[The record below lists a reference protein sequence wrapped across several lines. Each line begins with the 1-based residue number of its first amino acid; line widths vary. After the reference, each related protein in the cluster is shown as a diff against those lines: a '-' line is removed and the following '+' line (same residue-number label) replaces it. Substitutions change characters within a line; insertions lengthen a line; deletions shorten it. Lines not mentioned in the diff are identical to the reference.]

1 MGHLSS
7 TINRLVAGVVD
18 VEETRLNRMI
28 GAGLAIPT
36 GAVLGLAMWLTPSDK
51 GYGTHLQLGLK
62 ECTVMHFTGWP
73 CPMCGMTTTFTLM
86 AHARPLDALHTQPF
100 GVILFAMTFLGAAVG
115 LVDLLTGRGLW
126 RRALALIGPWERPIA
141 AGLMFGLFAGWLYK
155 AWILHP
161 TVFAIF

>member
-7 TINRLVAGVVD
+7 TINRLVAGVSD
-18 VEETRLNRMI
+18 VEESRLNRMI
-28 GAGLAIPT
+28 GAGMALPT
-36 GAVLGLAMWLTPSDK
+36 GLVLGLAMWLTPSEK

-100 GVILFAMTFLGAAVG
+100 GVVLFVMTFLGAVVG
-115 LVDLLTGRGLW
+115 MVDLLSGMGLW
-126 RRALALIGPWERPIA
+126 RRALALIAPWERPIA
-141 AGLMFGLFAGWLYK
+141 AGLMFGLLSGWLYK
-155 AWILHP
+155 AYLLHP